1 MEPCNATK
9 DYVHKEL
16 NQEIS
21 SISGYYVLMEEFRLP
36 FQDLYVLYATGFA
49 VIDNSC
55 CGATS
60 FPYAVV
66 PGFVLNWKYKK
77 NNEGLFV
84 TQVEPIGNLTVQNE
98 IKKLI
103 VVKEMVSQV
112 NFM

>member
-1 MEPCNATK
+1 MEPDSAGQ

-36 FQDLYVLYATGFA
+36 FQNRSVLYATGFA

-55 CGATS
+55 CGAAS
-60 FPYAVV
+60 FSYAIV

-77 NNEGLFV
+77 NNEGFFV

-98 IKKLI
+98 IKKI
-103 VVKEMVSQV
+103 IMVKETLHQI